1 MSMNMVAILG
11 IVILLILMFNGM
23 NIGWAMLL
31 VGFFGYAYVVN
42 FKAAIGVLSTV
53 PMTQAS
59 TYALTVIPLFI
70 LMGNFAFASGVS
82 SGLYNACDKLL
93 CRLPGGLAC
102 ATVGACACFGAICG
116 SVQATAAT
124 VGTVSI
130 PEMRKYG
137 YKDSLTCGTIS
148 VGGTIGIMIPPS
160 SPMIIYGL
168 LAMVSIGRLFSA
180 GILPGI
186 LESLL
191 VCVTVF
197 VLIAIN
203 PSLAPGRVRYKAAEI
218 LRSLIGLIPMVI
230 LFGVVF
236 VGMFTGWY
244 TINEAAAAGAFVA
257 LLLMIVLKKFTWKAF
272 LAVMKDTVKTSGMT
286 YLILI
291 GATVFGNFLTITNM
305 PMSLA
310 ATVAR
315 LNVNRWVVF
324 GAIVL
329 IYFVMGMLMDALPMM
344 MMTVPVF
351 LPIMTQLGF
360 DATWFGVIIIL
371 VMQLGLIT
379 PPVGTSCYVISGIAR
394 DVPLAQIFKGSLPF
408 CIPLFVTIIILCFF
422 PQIALWIPN
431 AVYGVG

>member
-1 MSMNMVAILG
+1 MSSITIAIIG
-11 IVILLILMFNGM
+11 IVILLVLLFVGMDIGLSMLMVGGIGYFLCTNFSATVGM
-23 NIGWAMLL
+23 LRQSPA
-31 VGFFGYAYVVN
+31 
-42 FKAAIGVLSTV
+42 T
-53 PMTQAS
+53 TAS
-59 TYALTVIPLFI
+59 NYSFCVIPLFI
-70 LMGNFAFASGVS
+70 MMGNFAFASGMS
-82 SGLYNACDKLL
+82 DGLFDVGDKWLS
-93 CRLPGGLAC
+93 RLPGGLAC
-102 ATVGACACFGAICG
+102 ATVAACAGFGAICG

-186 LESLL
+186 LESVL

-257 LLLMIVLKKFTWKAF
+257 MLLMIILKKFTWKAF
-272 LAVMKDTVKTSGMT
+272 FAVMKDTVKTSGMT

-310 ATVAR
+310 KTVMT

-351 LPIMTQLGF
+351 LPIMTELGF

-408 CIPLFVTIIILCFF
+408 CIPLFVTIIILCIF
-422 PQIALWIPN
+422 PNIALWIPN

>member
-1 MSMNMVAILG
+1 MSLNMVAILG

-42 FKAAIGVLSTV
+42 FKAALGVLSTV

-93 CRLPGGLAC
+93 GRLPGGLAC

-116 SVQATAAT
+116 STQATAAT
-124 VGTVSI
+124 IGTVAI
-130 PEMRKYG
+130 PEMRKFG

-148 VGGTIGIMIPPS
+148 VGGPIG
-160 SPMIIYGL
+160 
-168 LAMVSIGRLFSA
+168 IGRLFSA

-186 LESLL
+186 LESILI
-191 VCVTVF
+191 CITIF

-203 PSLAPGRVRYKAAEI
+203 PSLAPGRTKYKAAEI

-230 LFGVVF
+230 LFAIVF

-257 LLLMIVLKKFTWKAF
+257 MLLMIVLGKFSWKSF
-272 LAVMKDTVKTSGMT
+272 FAVMKDTVKTTGMT

-310 ATVAR
+310 ATVSS
-315 LNVNRWVVF
+315 LNVNRYVVF
-324 GAIVL
+324 MVIVL
-329 IYFVMGMLMDALPMM
+329 IYFLMGMLMDALPMM
-344 MMTVPVF
+344 MMTVPIF

-360 DATWFGVIIIL
+360 DPTWFGVIIIL

-394 DVPLAQIFKGSLPF
+394 DVPLVQIFKGSLPF
-408 CIPLFVTIIILCFF
+408 CIPLLVTIVILCFF

-431 AVYGVG
+431 AIYGVG